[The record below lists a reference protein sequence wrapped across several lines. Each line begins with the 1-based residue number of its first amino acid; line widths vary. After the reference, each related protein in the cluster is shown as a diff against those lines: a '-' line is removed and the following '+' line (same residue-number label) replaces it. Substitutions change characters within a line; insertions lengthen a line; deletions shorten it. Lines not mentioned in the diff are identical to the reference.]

1 MCRLSCFALQPFSR
15 HSCLLYYQQQLME
28 KVIELL
34 LCQGFNSNYFQ
45 LLLCSIAFFVSL
57 PTSFLPPKVWIS
69 SHSIHKYSG
78 VMLTDV

>member
-1 MCRLSCFALQPFSR
+1 MQALIFCLTALFQVQLSIILSTAA
-15 HSCLLYYQQQLME
+15 YE

-34 LCQGFNSNYFQ
+34 LCRCFNSNYFQ
-45 LLLCSIAFFVSL
+45 LLLCSIAFFVSP

-69 SHSIHKYSG
+69 SHSIHKYSD